1 MPMACEPLA
10 QAPEM
15 VKFTPLSLNMT
26 DKFMETVEFM
36 DWKIEPEPTRTVFFF
51 SRIISTALI
60 MGAVLLSFPNKTPT
74 SFASRNASSMP
85 AFLNASTVAI

>member
-10 QAPEM
+10 QAPEI
-15 VKFTPLSLNMT
+15 VKFTPLSLKMT
-26 DKFMETVEFM
+26 DRFIDTVEFI

-60 MGAVLLSFPNKTPT
+60 IGAVLLSFPYSIPT
-74 SFASRNASSMP
+74 SFVSKNASSIL
-85 AFLNASTVAI
+85 AFLKASTLAR